1 MNRPAFAGTA
11 LGGVA
16 GLLCAGQPWWQVGTD
31 AGPVQ
36 ISGADAAAGL
46 PTAVAAVVAA
56 GALLSL
62 ALRGRGRT
70 VLGVVLA
77 VAAVGMVVLGVVAP
91 EPTAPMVAAAVQ
103 QVSLGA
109 VGELTRSWGGWAYA
123 ASGLV
128 GLAGAV
134 ALVVVRGKDRT
145 GDRFDR
151 TAKASAGA
159 AVSADGELDP
169 LLAWR
174 ALDAGDDPTDPNSDP
189 DSPSDGE
196 QDTMRG
202 GRREARTPKHAEPG
216 GRDGRDGHDEGPG
229 T

>member
-16 GLLCAGQPWWQVGTD
+16 ALLCAGQPWWQVGTD
-31 AGPVQ
+31 GGPVQ
-36 ISGADAAAGL
+36 ISGTDAAAGL

-70 VLGVVLA
+70 VLGVLLA

-91 EPTAPMVAAAVQ
+91 EPSAQLAAAAVQ

-109 VGELTRSWGGWAYA
+109 PGELTRSWGGWAYA
-123 ASGLV
+123 GCGLV
-128 GLAGAV
+128 GLVGAV
-134 ALVVVRGKDRT
+134 ALVVVRGTTRT

-151 TAKASAGA
+151 TTPASAEAVLGA
-159 AVSADGELDP
+159 AGELDP

-174 ALDAGDDPTDPNSDP
+174 ALDAGDDPTDPKGDP
-189 DSPSDGE
+189 DSPSGAE
-196 QDTMRG
+196 QDTMRD
-202 GRREARTPKHAEPG
+202 GRPSAPTPTHAEPG

-229 T
+229 A